1 MHAIPQH
8 TRHLLERLLEAYC
21 ARICP
26 PTARN
31 TVLIG
36 YRIEEDRVW
45 IDELRRI
52 CGVPGTRRSVPV
64 ARFRYRAS
72 DGCWLLDQRDEAGR
86 WRRHRALAPTRSF
99 LELLREV
106 EPEDLIKFGLIPE
119 LVGRLPVVATLDE
132 LSEEALVEILVE
144 PKNALLRQFK
154 KFFHFEPS
162 HRECITEI
170 VKGNSISRDRD
181 ELL

>member
-8 TRHLLERLLEAYC
+8 TRHLIERLLAAYC

-36 YRIEEDRVW
+36 YRIDEDRVW
-45 IDELRRI
+45 LDELRRI
-52 CGVPGTRRSVPV
+52 CGVPGTRRNLPV
-64 ARFRYRAS
+64 ARFRYRAA
-72 DGCWLLDQRDEAGR
+72 DGCWLLDERDDAGR

-106 EPEDLIKFGLIPE
+106 DADPDGAFWGRIDGKSLRWCSSKGRCAACDLRYGEVLGIAVSVPATPP
-119 LVGRLPVVATLDE
+119 RAQVAD
-132 LSEEALVEILVE
+132 
-144 PKNALLRQFK
+144 R
-154 KFFHFEPS
+154 
-162 HRECITEI
+162 
-170 VKGNSISRDRD
+170 RD
-181 ELL
+181 

>member
-26 PTARN
+26 PTARH

-45 IDELRRI
+45 LDELRRI

-106 EPEDLIKFGLIPE
+106 DADPDGTFWGRIDGKSLRWCSSKGRCTDCDLRYGEVLGIAVSVP
-119 LVGRLPVVATLDE
+119 AT
-132 LSEEALVEILVE
+132 
-144 PKNALLRQFK
+144 P
-154 KFFHFEPS
+154 
-162 HRECITEI
+162 HRA
-170 VKGNSISRDRD
+170 
-181 ELL
+181 

>member
-106 EPEDLIKFGLIPE
+106 DADPDGTFWGRIDGKSLRWCSSTGRCIACDLRYGEVLGIAVSVP
-119 LVGRLPVVATLDE
+119 AT
-132 LSEEALVEILVE
+132 
-144 PKNALLRQFK
+144 P
-154 KFFHFEPS
+154 
-162 HRECITEI
+162 HRA
-170 VKGNSISRDRD
+170 
-181 ELL
+181 